1 MEPTPGTTRRAVL
14 TVGVAVGV
22 VGFTTTA
29 ITVGTRGM
37 ARELSL
43 STVELGW
50 VVNAYLVAA
59 AAFVVVGGR
68 LGDVIGRT
76 RAYGLGLVVFAV
88 GSTLGVFAGG
98 FGLLVLARVVQGLG
112 AALILPSSIEIMAEY
127 SRAGRESR
135 AFRWRG
141 LIYASSFAVGPLFGG
156 VLTDWYSWR
165 WIFGL
170 DAALAVGSLVL
181 LVLLAGRQGRGER
194 APTRDFVGAFL
205 LAAMVGLTL
214 ILGERLPAWGIA
226 SPAGWISVAA
236 LVLLTVA
243 LVHHERR
250 TSDPLIHPDLL
261 QDRRVLG
268 ANVATIGASLGMLSL
283 LYFFNLFAQ
292 SAATLEAE
300 VIEVL
305 LALGPFA
312 LSMWACAA
320 FASWLGDRLGPRG
333 PAIVGLGMM
342 VLGFAV
348 LSRTSPSTSE
358 LDVAFPLALAGI
370 GAGIANAS
378 LTGVAVLH
386 LPAGRINEA
395 AGWLGLSRFV
405 GSAVALGLGTAS
417 FLSVAPVPIAAPEPS
432 TPAIEIAEEAP
443 ERVRSRR
450 RHARPG
456 PLGAPRRGDP
466 GDDLVPL
473 RPHDGADGDRAGG
486 HRCRLGRAAA
496 PAQSGGGSRPK
507 TWRGRAVA
515 PGEPISR
522 PGCRSRSARPAPSSP
537 RG

>member
-1 MEPTPGTTRRAVL
+1 M
-14 TVGVAVGV
+14 
-22 VGFTTTA
+22 
-29 ITVGTRGM
+29 
-37 ARELSL
+37 
-43 STVELGW
+43 
-50 VVNAYLVAA
+50 
-59 AAFVVVGGR
+59 
-68 LGDVIGRT
+68 
-76 RAYGLGLVVFAV
+76 FAE
-88 GSTLGVFAGG
+88 G

-170 DAALAVGSLVL
+170 DAALAIGSLVL

-214 ILGERLPAWGIA
+214 ILGERLPDWGIA
-226 SPAGWISVAA
+226 SPAGWIAVAA

-261 QDRRVLG
+261 RDRRVLG

-292 SAATLEAE
+292 SAATFDAE

-305 LALGPFA
+305 VALGPFV

-320 FASWLGDRLGPRG
+320 VAGWLGARLGPRG
-333 PAIVGLGMM
+333 PAIVGLGVM
-342 VLGFAV
+342 VVGFAA
-348 LSRTSPSTSE
+348 LSRTTPSTSE
-358 LDVAFPLALAGI
+358 VEVALPLALAGI

-405 GSAVALGLGTAS
+405 GSALALGLGTAT
-417 FLSVAPVPIAAPEPS
+417 FLSVAPTPVPSVVPS
-432 TPAIEIAEEAP
+432 TPPAVGGGGGFVQ
-443 ERVRSRR
+443 RVRPGG
-450 RHARPG
+450 RHPRPG
-456 PLGAPRRGDP
+456 PLGAR
-466 GDDLVPL
+466 
-473 RPHDGADGDRAGG
+473 
-486 HRCRLGRAAA
+486 
-496 PAQSGGGSRPK
+496 
-507 TWRGRAVA
+507 
-515 PGEPISR
+515 
-522 PGCRSRSARPAPSSP
+522 
-537 RG
+537 